1 MHRGQ
6 RPGQVLDQ
14 MQEAEGEDRV
24 EKRTIREIGRVGLK
38 EGNIRRSVGI
48 ELGARDRD
56 HAMRGIRAGV
66 VRHMRREAQ
75 RGRAGAAADLEHAIG
90 GAQKPGGK
98 GQLGVVGL
106 GVGHGFARVFRGDA
120 VPEKG
125 VGHWGSPVERY
136 RHTLAIGR
144 LPNCVHLLYAGMM
157 NWQAVSFDWNQV
169 RAFLA
174 TAEEGSFS
182 GAARVLKTTQ
192 PTVGRQ
198 IGGLEE
204 ALGVTLVE
212 RSVRGLTL
220 TEAGRDLLDHVRA
233 MGEAATLISMV
244 ADGKSQEVTGEV
256 TVTGTDLLSAAILPR
271 VLKPLR
277 EAAPGIRV
285 RILASSDMEN
295 LTQRDADI
303 AIRHV
308 RPDQP
313 DLIARHLGDFRA
325 NLYAASDYLDRAGR
339 PRTPREIADHDFVGN
354 ADPERLM
361 APLHNMGV
369 PSAPRAS

>member
-1 MHRGQ
+1 
-6 RPGQVLDQ
+6 
-14 MQEAEGEDRV
+14 
-24 EKRTIREIGRVGLK
+24 
-38 EGNIRRSVGI
+38 
-48 ELGARDRD
+48 
-56 HAMRGIRAGV
+56 
-66 VRHMRREAQ
+66 
-75 RGRAGAAADLEHAIG
+75 
-90 GAQKPGGK
+90 
-98 GQLGVVGL
+98 
-106 GVGHGFARVFRGDA
+106 
-120 VPEKG
+120 
-125 VGHWGSPVERY
+125 
-136 RHTLAIGR
+136 
-144 LPNCVHLLYAGMM
+144 M

-192 PTVGRQ
+192 PTIGRQ
-198 IGGLEE
+198 IGALEE

-220 TEAGRDLLDHVRA
+220 TEAGRDLIDHMRT

-244 ADGKSQEVTGEV
+244 ADGKSQDVTGEV
-256 TVTGTDLLSAAILPR
+256 TVTGTDLLSAAILPG

-277 EAAPGIRV
+277 QMAPGICV
-285 RILASSDMEN
+285 RILASSEMQN
-295 LTQRDADI
+295 LTQREADI

-325 NLYAASDYLDRAGR
+325 TLYAATDYLDRAGR
-339 PRTPREIADHDFVGN
+339 PHTPRDVAALDFVGN

-369 PSAPRAS
+369 PVRAESFVMSSESGVVAWELVKAGYGVSMQPEMLGEAEPSIEKVLPDFPSLEFPIWLVTHRELQTSRRIRIVFDLLARGLSDVAKRRSGGD